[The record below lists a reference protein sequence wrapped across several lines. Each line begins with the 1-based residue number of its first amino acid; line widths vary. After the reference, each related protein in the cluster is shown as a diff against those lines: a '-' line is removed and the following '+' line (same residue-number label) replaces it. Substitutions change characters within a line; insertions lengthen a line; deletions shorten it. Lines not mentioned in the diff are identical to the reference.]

1 LIHFATDGAPMHTDR
16 ALIALFLLLAG
27 CGHKSVELFN
37 GKDLS
42 GWYTYTTATKGE
54 NPGIFVVEDGAIR
67 IHGGDGNRA
76 YYGGIYT
83 NESFANYRLTL
94 EYQFAGPTHGDRKN
108 AARDSGILLHCN
120 GKPQRATWEGSIEAN
135 AMEGDTGSFW
145 LVGNRK
151 GSDGVDDAGRPIK
164 LAITVEAEKRS
175 NGEYYY
181 KPGAAAVRLEGKD
194 KFCNPVYKETSAT
207 DTVGYR
213 GPNDFDSGSG
223 KWTKMECVCR
233 GDVIEVYVNG
243 KLANKA
249 TNCSLTRGRIGLQAE
264 AADVWY
270 RNVKLTKLEH

>member
-1 LIHFATDGAPMHTDR
+1 MHTDGKR
-16 ALIALFLLLAG
+16 VVLLICALLLCG
-27 CGHKSVELFN
+27 CGQKSTELFN

-42 GWYTYTTATKGE
+42 EWYTYTTATKGE
-54 NPGIFVVEDGAIR
+54 NPGIFVAADGVLKIR
-67 IHGGDGNRA
+67 GGDGTRA

-83 NESFANYRLTL
+83 EKSYANYVLTV
-94 EYQFAGPTHGDRKN
+94 EYRFTGPTHGERKN
-108 AARDSGILLHCN
+108 NARDSGLLLHCN
-120 GKPQRATWEGSIEAN
+120 GKPQGATWEASIEAN
-135 AMEGDTGSFW
+135 VMEGDTGSFW

-151 GSDGVDDAGRPIK
+151 TSDGLDDEGRAIK
-164 LAITVEAEKRS
+164 LGITVEAEKRS

-213 GPNDFDSGSG
+213 GANDFDSGSG
-223 KWTKMECVCR
+223 KWTKVECVCR

-249 TNCSLTRGRIGLQAE
+249 TQCSLTKGRIGLQVE

-270 RNVKLTKLEH
+270 RNVRLRSLN

>member
-1 LIHFATDGAPMHTDR
+1 
-16 ALIALFLLLAG
+16 
-27 CGHKSVELFN
+27 LFN

-67 IHGGDGNRA
+67 INGGDGKRA

-83 NESFANYRLTL
+83 NESFENYRLTV
-94 EYQFAGPTHGDRKN
+94 EYKFAGPTHGDRVK
-108 AARDSGILLHCN
+108 AARDSGLLLHCN
-120 GKPQRATWEGSIEAN
+120 GKPQGATWEGSIEVN
-135 AMEGDTGSFW
+135 VMEGDTGSFW

-151 GSDGVDDAGRPIK
+151 NSDGVDDEGRPIK

-175 NGEYYY
+175 NGEFYY
-181 KPGAAAVRLEGKD
+181 KPGVAEVRLEGKD

-213 GPNDFDSGSG
+213 GKDDWDSGPG
-223 KWTKMECVCR
+223 KWTKVECVCR

-243 KLANKA
+243 RLANKA
-249 TNCSLTRGRIGLQAE
+249 TGCSLTRGRIGLQAE
-264 AADVWY
+264 AADVLY
-270 RNVKLTKLEH
+270 RNIRIVRIGK

>member
-1 LIHFATDGAPMHTDR
+1 MHTDR
-16 ALIALFLLLAG
+16 AWVILFAFVLVG
-27 CGHKSVELFN
+27 CGQESTSLFN

-67 IHGGDGNRA
+67 INGGDGKRA

-83 NESFANYRLTL
+83 NESFENYRLTV
-94 EYQFAGPTHGDRKN
+94 EYKFAGPTHGDRVK
-108 AARDSGILLHCN
+108 AARDSGLLLHCN
-120 GKPQRATWEGSIEAN
+120 GKPQGATWEGSIEVN
-135 AMEGDTGSFW
+135 VMEGDTGSFW

-151 GSDGVDDAGRPIK
+151 NSDGVDDEGRPIK

-175 NGEYYY
+175 NGEFYY
-181 KPGAAAVRLEGKD
+181 KPGVAEVRLEGKD

-213 GPNDFDSGSG
+213 GKDDWDSGPG
-223 KWTKMECVCR
+223 KWTKVECVCR

-243 KLANKA
+243 RLANKA
-249 TNCSLTRGRIGLQAE
+249 TGCSLTRGRIGLQAE
-264 AADVWY
+264 AADVLY
-270 RNVKLTKLEH
+270 RNIRIVRIGK